1 MIAKKVRE
9 CLLSKPESE
18 EDYPYGPDVMVY
30 KVKGKMFALLSEQ
43 GRKKS
48 NSRAQMNLKCAPL
61 EAIQLRDV
69 FNDVIAGYHMNKKH
83 WNTLYLTDD
92 KSISDIP
99 QGEIQHQVD
108 NSYALVL
115 KGITKAQKH
124 SLETTYSCEQLYGF

>member
-1 MIAKKVRE
+1 MDDA
-9 CLLSKPESE
+9 
-18 EDYPYGPDVMVY
+18 
-30 KVKGKMFALLSEQ
+30 
-43 GRKKS
+43 
-48 NSRAQMNLKCAPL
+48 
-61 EAIQLRDV
+61 
-69 FNDVIAGYHMNKKH
+69 NKKLENGLEPIYDH
-83 WNTLYLTDD
+83 VRRPFKRLYLNRAVTQNYLQPHD